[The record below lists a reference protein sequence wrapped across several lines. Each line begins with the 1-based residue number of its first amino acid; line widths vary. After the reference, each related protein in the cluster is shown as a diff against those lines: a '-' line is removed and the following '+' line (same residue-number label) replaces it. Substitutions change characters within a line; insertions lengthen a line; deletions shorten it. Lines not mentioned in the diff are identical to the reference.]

1 MACQPNNTLN
11 PEAMACQAFRSAVEA
26 LPAVAGLMGGS
37 WSVREVRALAC
48 VRLGV
53 FIVVCTL
60 SFDVSKVTPFTV
72 MISVTPTGPT
82 NDFLVALSVY
92 EKDASFLSAVVAVV
106 KWK

>member
-1 MACQPNNTLN
+1 MACQPKNTLN
-11 PEAMACQAFRSAVEA
+11 PKAMACQAFRSAVEA

-37 WSVREVRALAC
+37 WSVRALAC
-48 VRLGV
+48 VRWGG

-60 SFDVSKVTPFTV
+60 SFDVSNVTPFAV

-92 EKDASFLSAVVAVV
+92 EKDASFLSAVVAGV